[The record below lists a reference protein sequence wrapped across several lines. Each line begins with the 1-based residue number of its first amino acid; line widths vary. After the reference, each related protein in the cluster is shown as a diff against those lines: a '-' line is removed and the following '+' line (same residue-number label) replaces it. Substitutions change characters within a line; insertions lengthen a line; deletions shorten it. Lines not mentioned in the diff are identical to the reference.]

1 MTIATFIGDE
11 ATAAAWRLIGVRT
24 LVPEGTAVPGLFEQ
38 ALADSDLVV
47 ITADVAALLP
57 RVTLGAAIRRADPL
71 IVMVA
76 DGGNRHVPDD
86 LAPRVDR
93 VLGIEP

>member
-1 MTIATFIGDE
+1 MARATFIGDE
-11 ATAAAWRLIGVRT
+11 TTAAAWRLIGVDTR
-24 LVPEGTAVPGLFEQ
+24 VPDKTGVPGLFEQ
-38 ALADSDLVV
+38 AIADSDLVV
-47 ITADVAALLP
+47 IAANAAALLP
-57 RVTLGAAIRRADPL
+57 QDMLRTAIRSAAPL
-71 IVMVA
+71 IVVVA